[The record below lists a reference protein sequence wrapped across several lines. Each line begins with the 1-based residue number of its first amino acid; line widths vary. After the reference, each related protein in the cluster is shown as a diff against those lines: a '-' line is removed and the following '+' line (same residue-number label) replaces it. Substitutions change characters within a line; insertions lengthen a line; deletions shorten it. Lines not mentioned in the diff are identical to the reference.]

1 MRPAIFL
8 DRDGV
13 ITENID
19 NSYANTVADVSFI
32 DGALQSLAE
41 LAKSNYAIVV
51 VTNQAGVGKG
61 YFSLEMAQ
69 AINVYVRDAIVNS
82 GGRVDG
88 FYLCPHTPEENC
100 ACRKPRPGM
109 LLQAQ
114 RELNID
120 LASSW
125 MIGDALTDLQAGAA
139 AGVKKTLLVLTGRGA
154 KQAQE
159 HNLRGVANLT
169 EALREILNHSEA
181 APLTGG

>member
-13 ITENID
+13 ITENIE
-19 NSYANTVADVSFI
+19 NSYVNTVADVSYI
-32 DGALQSLAE
+32 DGALGSLAE
-41 LAKSNYAIVV
+41 LAKSHYSIVI

-69 AINVYVRDAIVNS
+69 AINAYVRESILNS

-100 ACRKPRPGM
+100 ECRKPRPGM

-120 LASSW
+120 LSNSW
-125 MIGDALTDLQAGAA
+125 MIGDALTDLQAGEA
-139 AGVKKTLLVLTGRGA
+139 AGVKETMLVLTGRGA

-159 HNLRGVANLT
+159 HNLQGVANLT
-169 EALREILNHSEA
+169 EALKKILNHK
-181 APLTGG
+181 T

>member
-13 ITENID
+13 ITENIE
-19 NSYANTVADVSFI
+19 NGYVNTVAEVSFI
-32 DGALQSLAE
+32 NGVLGSLAE
-41 LAKSNYAIVV
+41 LAKSNYAIVI

-69 AINVYVRDAIVNS
+69 AINDYVLDEIVKT

-88 FYLCPHTPEENC
+88 SYLCPHTPEENC
-100 ACRKPRPGM
+100 ECRKPRPGM

-120 LASSW
+120 LSRSW
-125 MIGDALTDLQAGAA
+125 MIGDALTDLQAGES
-139 AGVKKTLLVLTGRGA
+139 AGVKETMLVLTGRG
-154 KQAQE
+154 KQQAQE
-159 HNLRGVANLT
+159 HNLQGVANLT
-169 EALREILNHSEA
+169 EALRKILNRDA
-181 APLTGG
+181 

>member
-13 ITENID
+13 ITQNIEG
-19 NSYANTVADVSFI
+19 SYVNTIADVSFI
-32 DGALQSLAE
+32 DGALGSLAE
-41 LAKSNYAIVV
+41 LAKSNYAIVI

-69 AINVYVRDAIVNS
+69 AINTYVRESILNS

-88 FYLCPHTPEENC
+88 LYLCPHTPEENC
-100 ACRKPRPGM
+100 ECRKPRPGM

-120 LASSW
+120 LSNSW
-125 MIGDALTDLQAGAA
+125 MIGDALTDLQAGEA
-139 AGVKKTLLVLTGRGA
+139 AGVKKTMLVLTGRGA

-159 HNLRGVANLT
+159 HNLQGVANLT
-169 EALREILNHSEA
+169 EALRKILNRDA
-181 APLTGG
+181 